1 MAATDPSDDKFNVL
15 KDVYLS
21 AVFLTRLPAP
31 GWPAAA
37 ARKLSAG
44 MWAFPVAGVL
54 VATIAGLVYAV
65 CDAIG
70 LPVYVS
76 ALFAVTSL
84 IIATGGL
91 HEDGLSDLADGVWGG
106 ADRAR
111 RLEIMSDSRIGAY
124 GAIALIVSVA
134 GRAAAIAAIGEPLF
148 VLGALVAA
156 AAVSRAMMPAMMA
169 FGTPAKADGLG
180 TRSGTPDAANW
191 GIALLLAAGI
201 AAIAAPAGWFTC
213 LIAAAFGAALIAWFA
228 RRNLGGY
235 TGDVLGAGQ
244 QVAELFALTIIA
256 SAIAGAG

>member
-1 MAATDPSDDKFNVL
+1 MAASDPSDDKINLL
-15 KDVYLS
+15 KDIYLS
-21 AVFLTRLPAP
+21 VVFLTRLPAP
-31 GWPAAA
+31 GWPEAA

-70 LPVYVS
+70 LPVYIS
-76 ALFAVTSL
+76 ALFAVVAL

-106 ADRAR
+106 ATPAR

-134 GRAAAIAAIGEPLF
+134 GRAAAIATIDQPLF
-148 VLGALVAA
+148 VFGALVAS
-156 AAVSRAMMPAMMA
+156 AAVSRAMMPAMMSW
-169 FGTPAKADGLG
+169 GRPAKPDGLG
-180 TRSGTPDAANW
+180 ATAGKPDIANCV
-191 GIALLLAAGI
+191 IALLLAAAI
-201 AAIAAPAGWFTC
+201 AALAAPAGWIFC
-213 LIAAAFGAALIAWFA
+213 LTAAAAGAALISWFA
-228 RRNLGGY
+228 RRNIGGY

-256 SAIAGAG
+256 SVIAEAG